1 VVIPRLG
8 LSGKRQAGSLFPFPR
23 VFLADGVE
31 AVHLL
36 EEKVTGASRA
46 RPLRRRLASRLWTN
60 DDVRLVSG
68 LSRYEHYHST
78 MTTQYLT
85 DERGEKVAVVIPIA
99 DFDDLMEDVADLAC
113 VAERR
118 DEGRIS
124 LAEPKQQLMADGL
137 LPH

>member
-1 VVIPRLG
+1 
-8 LSGKRQAGSLFPFPR
+8 
-23 VFLADGVE
+23 
-31 AVHLL
+31 
-36 EEKVTGASRA
+36 
-46 RPLRRRLASRLWTN
+46 
-60 DDVRLVSG
+60 
-68 LSRYEHYHST
+68 

-124 LAEPKQQLMADGL
+124 LAELKQQLMADGI